1 MDDTMS
7 DNQKFNVIQLDWRW
21 LVVTYCF
28 LVLFHLL
35 PSLLMSSLWQFFFG
49 KGIWRFS
56 IWAWSGMVIVAAYIG
71 YRSNTITLLASGV
84 ASMLYMATLIPTMSD
99 IRGVHASGARIIGL
113 LVALHLIS
121 FLFGCLGAVIG
132 LLIRR
137 RKEIAAS
144 ISDGG

>member
-1 MDDTMS
+1 MS
-7 DNQKFNVIQLDWRW
+7 NNQNLNVIQLDWRW

-71 YRSNTITLLASGV
+71 YRSTTIAVLASGV

-137 RKEIAAS
+137 KTERAMPS
-144 ISDGG
+144 SNGG